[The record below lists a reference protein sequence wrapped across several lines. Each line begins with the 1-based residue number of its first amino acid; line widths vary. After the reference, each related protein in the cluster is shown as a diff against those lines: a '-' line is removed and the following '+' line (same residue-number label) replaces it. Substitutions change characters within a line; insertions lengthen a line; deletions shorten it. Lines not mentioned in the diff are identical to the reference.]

1 MSFTYPDTY
10 FLSAVTPS
18 GVNSLIPD
26 AVSGYRRIFI
36 VQGAVGT
43 GKSAALIAAAEALH
57 KCGVDLWVAKNPLNP
72 EKIDGVFADKIGV
85 AVVNGAY
92 PHNLCEK
99 RSGVRDTTVS
109 LNEACDLKAAAE
121 RKDEISELFVGRD
134 RLILTAGRYIS
145 AARSL
150 SHDTFRIAAN
160 GTDAKKAAKFA
171 MMTAAEVL
179 GKRRRSRGK
188 ENIRFLS
195 AVTGDGVAFC
205 HKTVSQNAQKVI
217 IVNDNYGASS
227 RAVMTAV
234 RYTAMELGFDIITG
248 FCPLNEGKC
257 EHIIVPEA
265 GVAFV
270 TENKYHFLDAEVRR
284 FHARR
289 FCDPAAVGAKRQR
302 IRFNKKATAE
312 LIKGACDTLS
322 QAREKENML
331 AEIYGELCDRRVS
344 EQIIAELCADV
355 VAEV

>member
-10 FLSAVTPS
+10 FLSAVTPD
-18 GVNSLIPD
+18 GVHSLIPD
-26 AVSGYRRIFI
+26 TVNGYRRIFI

-57 KCGVDLWVAKNPLNP
+57 SCGVNLWIAKNPLNAD
-72 EKIDGVFADKIGV
+72 KIDGVFADEIGV
-85 AVVNGAY
+85 AVVIGAY

-121 RKDEISELFVGRD
+121 RTVEISRLFGQRD
-134 RLILTAGRYIS
+134 ALITTAGRYIS

-150 SHDTFRIAAN
+150 SHDSFRIAAN
-160 GTDAKKAAKFA
+160 GTDSKKAAKFA

-179 GKRRRSRGK
+179 GKRRRCRGK
-188 ENIRFLS
+188 ESIRFLS

-205 HKTVSQNAQKVI
+205 HKTVTENAQKVI
-217 IVNDNYGASS
+217 IVNDNHGAAS
-227 RAVMTAV
+227 RAVMTAI
-234 RYTAMELGFDIITG
+234 RYTAMELGFDIITC

-257 EHIIVPEA
+257 EHVIVPEA
-265 GVAFV
+265 KVAFV
-270 TENKYHFLDAEVRR
+270 TENRHHPLDAEGRR
-284 FHARR
+284 FHSRR
-289 FCDPAAVGAKRQR
+289 FCDPAAFASKRQR
-302 IRFNKKATAE
+302 IRFNKKATGE

-331 AEIYGELCDRRVS
+331 SEIYGGLCDKRVS

-355 VAEV
+355 IAEV